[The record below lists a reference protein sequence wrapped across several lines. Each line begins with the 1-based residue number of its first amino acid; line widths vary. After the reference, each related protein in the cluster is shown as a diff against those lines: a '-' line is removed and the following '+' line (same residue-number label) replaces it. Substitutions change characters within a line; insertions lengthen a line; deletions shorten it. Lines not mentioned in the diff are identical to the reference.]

1 MNFTTSPTC
10 QIPLLPEIFSQ
21 IFQEKTD
28 GYFVEV
34 GAFDGYTYSNTWGL
48 SELGWS
54 GLMIEAIPEYADKC
68 RKMHEFHPG
77 IKVVNEIAGSG
88 QSVVMYKAGEYS
100 TYSELFR
107 IHAPAGWNP
116 RFNLHGMVATRKLD
130 DILAD
135 NCGGKKIDLM
145 VIDVEGSEK
154 TVLESLTLCAWR
166 PTLAIVEVHEKHH
179 NKFLSADAHWI
190 NEYFTREGYKIIYS
204 DDCNNIYWNEVEK

>member
-10 QIPLLPEIFSQ
+10 QIELLPEIFSQ

-107 IHAPAGWNP
+107 LHAPA
-116 RFNLHGMVATRKLD
+116 
-130 DILAD
+130 
-135 NCGGKKIDLM
+135 
-145 VIDVEGSEK
+145 
-154 TVLESLTLCAWR
+154 
-166 PTLAIVEVHEKHH
+166 
-179 NKFLSADAHWI
+179 
-190 NEYFTREGYKIIYS
+190 
-204 DDCNNIYWNEVEK
+204 